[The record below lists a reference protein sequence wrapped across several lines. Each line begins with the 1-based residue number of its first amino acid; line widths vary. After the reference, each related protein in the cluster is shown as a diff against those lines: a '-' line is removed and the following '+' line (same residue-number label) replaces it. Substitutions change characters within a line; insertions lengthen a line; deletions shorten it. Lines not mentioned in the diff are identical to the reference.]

1 MTGEKAPCND
11 KKRKEKGMGKDY
23 TFKDGRITYVP
34 EFDGNRDDKNPIT
47 VDILPLTVGEAQK
60 RSGNVTAKRVKG
72 GGFQTNSAKINQKTF
87 AAHVGNIT
95 NLTVN
100 GKPVTTGEELFD
112 TMLHDLV
119 DEINEAMT
127 EMSMLN
133 EGDIKNF
140 ELQSDGSLEKIPG
153 TAPNATNNDRETET
167 AAENTEQ

>member
-1 MTGEKAPCND
+1 M
-11 KKRKEKGMGKDY
+11 KDY
-23 TFKDGRITYVP
+23 IFKDGRITYVP

-87 AAHVGNIT
+87 AAHVDNIT
-95 NLTVN
+95 NLSVN
-100 GKPVTTGEELFD
+100 GNPVTTGEELLN
-112 TMLHDLV
+112 TLLHDLV

-133 EGDIKNF
+133 EGDLKNF
-140 ELQSDGSLEKIPG
+140 VQRSDGSLVPAHG
-153 TAPNATNNDRETET
+153 TATNVTNNDSETVT
-167 AAENTEQ
+167 AAENTVK